1 MIQRKVNLKIINKKK
16 KKIKIIRKK
25 KKKREFAILS
35 SLLIMYCIGQLVKI
49 VYNISNFLNDE
60 CVNIY
65 VTWYLI
71 I

>member
-1 MIQRKVNLKIINKKK
+1 MIQRKVNLKIINKK
-16 KKIKIIRKK
+16 KK